1 MLGADF
7 YKNISYKKTCIILC
21 TLLTLFGMLVMLLGS
36 ALIHIAS
43 APEQTTALT
52 VAGLPQGFVVS
63 SRDFL
68 KMINTIRTRSD
79 LVSDTDMRIYAHGY
93 SEQWQ
98 PYVASDQN
106 HLVGMASSAVF
117 AARLVEAEQ
126 LQSDSIYL
134 KYRYV
139 WEIEQIVVMHEI
151 YEQIGV
157 GDRVEMTLSV
167 SSGFDISWLETGK
180 SYLIHGALQRAES
193 EQTEYRL
200 QANFSG
206 MDHWSYKIEDQDG
219 KHCLYDDQSSS
230 YLPIISELCMP
241 VEAFLKTD
249 MGCLWQERV
258 ISEVE
263 NRLSASL
270 VVGTGILESIRAF
283 NLDETVIVEGK
294 AFTAQQQEKGE
305 AVCMVS
311 EELARQNGL
320 SVGDSFLWQ
329 LQGVASSPYPDS
341 EGGLFVNKLAFSAER
356 EMRVVGIYRNTETY
370 VNEDRGIHP
379 NTVFV
384 PLKLVTPSVTPQSY
398 SAPQI
403 SFVLDAGDENAFEL
417 EMKELGYGNVFEYH
431 SGPKLLDTQ
440 TLAQLKLA
448 RTQLIADAGSLA
460 KSLYLFGA
468 LLIAGASFW
477 IMRRSRQEIGRLYR
491 IETAESVL
499 FGHLFFQMLA
509 VCILSTAVSMG
520 VAVNTLVPLAR
531 SVLHR
536 LADADWADM
545 ILARLPE
552 TFPFGTGWLI
562 GIAWSLL
569 CSVIFA
575 AIGMKQ
581 GYYYEYREED
591 ET

>member
-1 MLGADF
+1 
-7 YKNISYKKTCIILC
+7 
-21 TLLTLFGMLVMLLGS
+21 
-36 ALIHIAS
+36 
-43 APEQTTALT
+43 
-52 VAGLPQGFVVS
+52 
-63 SRDFL
+63 
-68 KMINTIRTRSD
+68 
-79 LVSDTDMRIYAHGY
+79 
-93 SEQWQ
+93 
-98 PYVASDQN
+98 
-106 HLVGMASSAVF
+106 
-117 AARLVEAEQ
+117 
-126 LQSDSIYL
+126 
-134 KYRYV
+134 
-139 WEIEQIVVMHEI
+139 
-151 YEQIGV
+151 
-157 GDRVEMTLSV
+157 
-167 SSGFDISWLETGK
+167 
-180 SYLIHGALQRAES
+180 
-193 EQTEYRL
+193 
-200 QANFSG
+200 
-206 MDHWSYKIEDQDG
+206 
-219 KHCLYDDQSSS
+219 
-230 YLPIISELCMP
+230 
-241 VEAFLKTD
+241 
-249 MGCLWQERV
+249 
-258 ISEVE
+258 
-263 NRLSASL
+263 
-270 VVGTGILESIRAF
+270 
-283 NLDETVIVEGK
+283 
-294 AFTAQQQEKGE
+294 
-305 AVCMVS
+305 
-311 EELARQNGL
+311 
-320 SVGDSFLWQ
+320 
-329 LQGVASSPYPDS
+329 
-341 EGGLFVNKLAFSAER
+341 
-356 EMRVVGIYRNTETY
+356 
-370 VNEDRGIHP
+370 
-379 NTVFV
+379 
-384 PLKLVTPSVTPQSY
+384 
-398 SAPQI
+398 
-403 SFVLDAGDENAFEL
+403 VLDAGDENAFEL